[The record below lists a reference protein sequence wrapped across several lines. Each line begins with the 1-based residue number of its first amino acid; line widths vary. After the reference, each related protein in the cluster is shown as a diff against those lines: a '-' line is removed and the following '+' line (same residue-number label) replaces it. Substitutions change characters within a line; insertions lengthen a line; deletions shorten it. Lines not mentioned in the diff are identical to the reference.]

1 MSSIKLSTK
10 KGYHI
15 VSSVEESIHLL
26 AEKVYQLY
34 KKYMIISGYLNPSNS
49 KVYQAFDKI

>member
-10 KGYHI
+10 KSYHI
-15 VSSVEESIHLL
+15 VSSVEENIRLL

-34 KKYMIISGYLNPSNS
+34 KKYKLSWYLNPSNS